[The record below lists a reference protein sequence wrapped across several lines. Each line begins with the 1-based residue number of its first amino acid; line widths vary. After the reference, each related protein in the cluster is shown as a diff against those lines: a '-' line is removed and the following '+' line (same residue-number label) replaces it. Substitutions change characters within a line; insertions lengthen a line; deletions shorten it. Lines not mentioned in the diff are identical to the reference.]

1 MDTKRVMTEVLEDLV
16 DKELKQFIW
25 QLCNGVTPDTE
36 PISRA
41 KLQTSDREE
50 VVDCIVKQ
58 YSGNAGKITVQAL
71 RNMKQNELAKRL
83 ELKLQE
89 VSSVQQ
95 PVQEDTRNAPEP
107 MELQPIQA
115 DWHRP
120 YSITACSQQFKHI
133 LLTQERNDIYLPT
146 SRSRRKGS
154 ALLITNI
161 EFDNPE
167 YNRRGADKD
176 EENMEWLLT
185 ALGYSVEKHRN
196 LSGNEINRA
205 VVNFSKRSEHR
216 DSDSTFVVIMSHGK
230 RIENRDAILGVH
242 YHSSQNPKDVYFVDE
257 TFTHLNSENCPALI
271 DKPKVILIQACR
283 GKHEGGVYVHD
294 SVPESDSWVHRE
306 KDFACF
312 MSTLPGVYAYRN
324 PVDGSYFIS
333 YIVDEF
339 STSAHKYDI
348 MKLFRKVASRMAN
361 DPHFS
366 QERKLLPC
374 LERTTLVK
382 TFYLFPG
389 L

>member
-1 MDTKRVMTEVLEDLV
+1 MDTKRVITEVLEDLV

-41 KLQTSDREE
+41 KLQTSDREV
-50 VVDCIVKQ
+50 VVDCVVTQ
-58 YSGNAGKITVQAL
+58 YSDNAGKIAVQAL

-120 YSITACSQQFKHI
+120 HSITACSQQFKHT

-146 SRSRRKGS
+146 SRSQRKGS

-167 YNRRGADKD
+167 YNRYGADKD

-216 DSDSTFVVIMSHGK
+216 ASDSTFVVIMSHGD
-230 RIENRDAILGVH
+230 RIDNRDFILGVH
-242 YHSSQNPKDVYFVDE
+242 YHPFQNPKDVYFVDD

-271 DKPKVILIQACR
+271 DKPKIILIQACR

-312 MSTLPGVYAYRN
+312 MSTLPGVVAYRSE
-324 PVDGSYFIS
+324 VDGSYFIS

-339 STSAHKYDI
+339 STSAHKHDI
-348 MKLFRKVASRMAN
+348 MKLFSKVVSRMAN
-361 DPHFS
+361 DPHFT
-366 QERKLLPC
+366 QKWKLLPC
-374 LERTTLVK
+374 IERTTLVK